1 MAVAE
6 RPRLLFGKY
15 FGSNRVTNPQLAKL
29 GIVTKHDDFSVSENI
44 ERKFGMVW
52 RPEAREFEDESFMGI
67 QSGRGVVE
75 LIHDEIKYVLY
86 SMSYPRKNDPLKDFE
101 ITYDLTPQFDRY
113 YHAACSGSVLALTEM
128 KDMEQEARGRRFVLV
143 ASERYRNVMEDP
155 RKDPSRSM
163 FMFGDGASM
172 MSGVYGEDFRVLH
185 YRNFDA
191 FTEEERNT
199 LRMPIDYSNVKEGSR
214 VVPIPVSES
223 GKFEMDGG
231 GVLRAM
237 QPVLTGLIPQTVEE
251 AGFKPGDIDWVVT
264 HQASLQMLE
273 RTAKRMPDYKD
284 KFIYNLEG
292 GNLSSATVTL
302 AMETGINIGLITR
315 GMRLVLVG
323 FGAGL
328 FVSVAVIELG

>member
-1 MAVAE
+1 
-6 RPRLLFGKY
+6 
-15 FGSNRVTNPQLAKL
+15 
-29 GIVTKHDDFSVSENI
+29 
-44 ERKFGMVW
+44 MVW

-231 GVLRAM
+231 GVL
-237 QPVLTGLIPQTVEE
+237 
-251 AGFKPGDIDWVVT
+251 
-264 HQASLQMLE
+264 
-273 RTAKRMPDYKD
+273 
-284 KFIYNLEG
+284 
-292 GNLSSATVTL
+292 
-302 AMETGINIGLITR
+302 
-315 GMRLVLVG
+315 
-323 FGAGL
+323 
-328 FVSVAVIELG
+328 

>member
-1 MAVAE
+1 MAVQE
-6 RPRLLFGKY
+6 RPRLLFGSY
-15 FGSNRVTNPQLAKL
+15 LGSDRVTNPQLARL
-29 GIVTKHDDFSVSENI
+29 GIKTQHDDFSVAENI
-44 ERKFGMVW
+44 EKKFGFVW
-52 RPEAREFEDESFMGI
+52 RSEAREFEDESFMGI
-67 QSGRGVVE
+67 HAARGVAE
-75 LIHDEIKYVLY
+75 RIHDEIKYVLY
-86 SMSYPRKNDPLKDFE
+86 SMSYPRPNDPLKDFE
-101 ITYDLTPQFDRY
+101 RAYDLTPQFDRY

-128 KDMEQEARGRRFVLV
+128 KDMEQEANGKRFALV
-143 ASERYRNVMEDP
+143 ASEKYRDVMEDP

-172 MSGVYGEDFRVLH
+172 MSGIYGEDLRVLH

-191 FTEEERNT
+191 FTKEERNT
-199 LRMPIDYSNVKEGSR
+199 LKMPIDYSNVKKGAR

-237 QPVLTGLIPQTVEE
+237 QPVLTSLIPQTVEE
-251 AGFKPGDIDWVVT
+251 AGFRPEQIHYVVT

-273 RTAKRMPDYKD
+273 RTAKKMPHYRD

-302 AMETGINIGLITR
+302 ALEASINSGLITR
-315 GMRLVLVG
+315 GMRLALVG

-328 FVSVAVIELG
+328 FVSVAVVELG